1 MDVFFSFCLPPVIT
15 ASIVLRCFPRLP
27 IMLIFFSFN
36 LLIYYFFRS
45 FVYYCFVFLVFGFG
59 WFRYR
64 RFGELII
71 GRQPPTESDVFLF
84 LKFRSIWIRKGK
96 SWTRDPVAEDLQT
109 TRRLHHRP
117 LIRRNC
123 FRRARRRYCLLR
135 RPSRP
140 TLLVS
145 VQQHPANIHWHMK
158 KRVYLE
164 KPKRRL
170 SLSLRVPKMTATRW
184 RRECASGAPLVVYDG
199 CLIAKGREPAST
211 RASRHDLAFNILQR
225 PNWARWRRPTVTTTA
240 PLQIMG

>member
-36 LLIYYFFRS
+36 LLIYYFFS
-45 FVYYCFVFLVFGFG
+45 IFCLLLFCFFLVFGFG

-164 KPKRRL
+164 KETL
-170 SLSLRVPKMTATRW
+170 SLSGFPK
-184 RRECASGAPLVVYDG
+184 
-199 CLIAKGREPAST
+199 
-211 RASRHDLAFNILQR
+211 
-225 PNWARWRRPTVTTTA
+225 WRRPGDAESARRELRLWFMTA
-240 PLQIMG
+240 A

>member
-36 LLIYYFFRS
+36 LLIYYFFS
-45 FVYYCFVFLVFGFG
+45 IFCLLLFCFFLVFGFG

-164 KPKRRL
+164 KETL
-170 SLSLRVPKMTATRW
+170 SLSPGSQNDGDQVTQRVRVGSSACGLWRLPNCQGAWAGQHTR
-184 RRECASGAPLVVYDG
+184 
-199 CLIAKGREPAST
+199 
-211 RASRHDLAFNILQR
+211 
-225 PNWARWRRPTVTTTA
+225 
-240 PLQIMG
+240 